1 MHERSEHLL
10 NNELNQYT
18 HLVLSRRSFT
28 HTHARFTRRYGNI
41 TDDCS
46 QLTYEQ
52 QIGWPWKNNRP
63 MVLSEIGTSVDSYE
77 AGDSWFEGCLT
88 DLIVE
93 TKSGFGM
100 WLLGGSYY
108 VRDGELNAPD
118 SFGLLKTDWS
128 GFKNEDVVKANE
140 KMAWL

>member
-1 MHERSEHLL
+1 
-10 NNELNQYT
+10 
-18 HLVLSRRSFT
+18 
-28 HTHARFTRRYGNI
+28 
-41 TDDCS
+41 
-46 QLTYEQ
+46 
-52 QIGWPWKNNRP
+52 